1 MKRRNNLK
9 YTKIIMT
16 SKLIY
21 DGLEVLDHLA
31 ARVTASAIA
40 GLGCGA
46 AYATYKGFPIPKT
59 SLSASLS
66 CALVSTACFSME
78 RLAFGA
84 ITRVAGQSSMDDNSE
99 SSVIKPTTPS
109 NIVYASHAL
118 GGCFGGGIA
127 GFLFQG
133 HPFAGAFLLTPLMLC
148 AGKMELKLEEYKAER
163 LKQFVKGDNE

>member
-1 MKRRNNLK
+1 
-9 YTKIIMT
+9 MT
-16 SKLIY
+16 SRLMD
-21 DGLEVLDHLA
+21 DGLAILDHLA
-31 ARVTASAIA
+31 ARVTASALT

-46 AYATYKGFPIPKT
+46 AFATYKGFPIPKT

-78 RLAFGA
+78 RVAFCV
-84 ITRVAGQSSMDDNSE
+84 ITRVTEQINKEDDSDSSAINLA
-99 SSVIKPTTPS
+99 TPP
-109 NIVYASHAL
+109 NVLYASHAL
-118 GGCFGGGIA
+118 GGFFGGGIA

-163 LKQFVKGDNE
+163 LRHFLQKDNE

>member
-1 MKRRNNLK
+1 MA
-9 YTKIIMT
+9 T
-16 SKLIY
+16 KLID
-21 DGLEVLDHLA
+21 DGLAILDHLA
-31 ARVTASAIA
+31 ARVTASALT

-78 RLAFGA
+78 RVAFGI
-84 ITRVAGQSSMDDNSE
+84 ITRVREQLNNEDDSDSSA
-99 SSVIKPTTPS
+99 IKLATPP

-118 GGCFGGGIA
+118 GGCLGGGIA

-163 LKQFVKGDNE
+163 LRQFIKENNE

>member
-1 MKRRNNLK
+1 MA
-9 YTKIIMT
+9 
-16 SKLIY
+16 SKLME
-21 DGLEVLDHLA
+21 DGLELIDHLA
-31 ARVTASAIA
+31 ARVTASALA

-46 AYATYKGFPIPKT
+46 AYATFKGFPIPKT

-78 RLAFGA
+78 RLAFGV
-84 ITRVAGQSSMDDNSE
+84 ITRVSEQPRIDDNSE
-99 SSVIKPTTPS
+99 SSAIKPATPS
-109 NIVYASHAL
+109 TNIVYASHAL
-118 GGCFGGGIA
+118 GGCLGGGIA

-163 LKQFVKGDNE
+163 LRQLVKGDNE